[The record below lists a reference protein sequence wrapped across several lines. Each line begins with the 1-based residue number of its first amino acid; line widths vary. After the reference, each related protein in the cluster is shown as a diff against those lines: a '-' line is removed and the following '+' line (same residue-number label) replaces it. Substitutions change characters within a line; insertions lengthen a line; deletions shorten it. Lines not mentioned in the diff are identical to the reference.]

1 MKELKVYVI
10 SWWSFKKQEY
20 IVKSFRYR
28 KSAVKFAVK
37 LTEDTD
43 AGFREFTGYNF
54 NEKIEEFSF

>member
-1 MKELKVYVI
+1 MKELKVYVV
-10 SWWSFKKQEY
+10 SWWSSKKQEY
-20 IVKSFRYR
+20 IVKSFMYR

-43 AGFREFTGYNF
+43 SNFRVFTGYNL